1 MKRKIPGGERAGPS
15 QRQLR
20 AGELVRHAL
29 VDILRQEN
37 LRDPDLQ
44 GVSVTIGEVRASPDL
59 KHMTAFVSALGP
71 GDPRAIAAALTRSRA
86 FLRGRLARMIDLRFT
101 PSCISSPMFPT
112 RKRGTLMNC
121 SPARRGARLKER
133 RRMSRRKKVRM
144 SPAGSCSI
152 SRKT

>member
-1 MKRKIPGGERAGPS
+1 MKRKGHGGDRGGPS

-29 VDILRQEN
+29 VDILAHEE
-37 LRDPDLQ
+37 LRDPDLK

-71 GDPRAIAAALTRSRA
+71 GDPRVIAAALMRLRR

-101 PSCISSPMFPT
+101 PELHFQPDVSYDEARHIDELLASPEVARDL
-112 RKRGTLMNC
+112 RK
-121 SPARRGARLKER
+121 EDE
-133 RRMSRRKKVRM
+133 
-144 SPAGSCSI
+144 
-152 SRKT
+152 